1 MSQRPDRPTSP
12 LTGDEAWLALADAE
26 LEAICPDW
34 EPGVRPDDD
43 SVRMERAARELD
55 NQAAA
60 VLGSRGEA
68 FGAGFTHGKIRLLEA
83 DADSGPGYGG
93 GSPTPRPAG
102 SARGFGT
109 GGPCDSSS
117 PGPVLARM
125 ALDAHKAGLRSASD
139 DELIGLLCAARRLAS
154 WQAAAELTVVAELDA
169 RRRAA
174 AARRRQSWAAST
186 AGSDGASQTG
196 GQPEPMATSS
206 DVSKHTSA
214 ELAAALTLTGRASDD
229 LLWFA
234 REMKRLPCV
243 LHALECGRIDV
254 PKARV
259 FAQELAALSDAKA
272 NEIAARFVLRAPKWT
287 TAQLRRALRAAVL
300 AADPKA
306 GERRSRKARDDARVE
321 LFTEGSGNAGLAGR
335 ELPPAQAIAA
345 DERLSQIARALKSN
359 GVPGNMDQLR
369 ASVFLALLTGTDP
382 AGLLGDGT
390 GQPAAADDAGLPA
403 GNPGLGAA
411 TGSGRPAG
419 QGDPAAAAG
428 HITLTLPAATWLGL
442 ADRPGDLAG
451 FGPLDPYTC
460 RHLADLA
467 REAGASWHV
476 TLTDDHGH
484 AVAHACA
491 RGRPPPHPGAD
502 GRSGAGPPGAAPP
515 GMPAPDP
522 RLHWL
527 AGLAFNWFEQAP
539 CGHSRQTSAYQPG
552 KKLRHLLAV
561 RNPTCT
567 FPGCR
572 RPAAWCDNEHTV
584 PFDQGGRTCECNC
597 GPMCRPH
604 HNTKQQPGWRL
615 DQPVPGTFVWTAPS
629 GRQYVSYPDEYPA

>member
-34 EPGVRPDDD
+34 EPGVLLNDD
-43 SVRMERAARELD
+43 SVRMEQAARELD
-55 NQAAA
+55 DQAAA
-60 VLGSRGEA
+60 VTGSCGEA
-68 FGAGFTHGKIRLLEA
+68 IGAGFTHGHIRLLEA

-93 GSPTPRPAG
+93 ESPTPRPAG
-102 SARGFGT
+102 PARGFGT

-117 PGPVLARM
+117 PGPVLARV
-125 ALDAHKAGLRSASD
+125 AQDAHKAGLRSASD
-139 DELIGLLCAARRLAS
+139 DELVGLLCAARRLAS
-154 WQAAAELTVVAELDA
+154 WQAAAELAVVAELDA
-169 RRRAA
+169 RRSA
-174 AARRRQSWAAST
+174 AARRRRSQPTGPGGASPTSDQPGPLAAS
-186 AGSDGASQTG
+186 SDA
-196 GQPEPMATSS
+196 
-206 DVSKHTSA
+206 SKHTAA

-243 LHALECGRIDV
+243 LHALECGQIDV

-359 GVPGNMDQLR
+359 GVPGTMDQLR

-382 AGLLGDGT
+382 AGLLGNGA
-390 GQPAAADDAGLPA
+390 GQPVPADGAGRPARNLDA
-403 GNPGLGAA
+403 GAA
-411 TGSGRPAG
+411 TGTGRPAG
-419 QGDPAAAAG
+419 RGDLG
-428 HITLTLPAATWLGL
+428 TEVGRITLTLPAATWLGL

-460 RHLADLA
+460 RHLADVDGQ
-467 REAGASWHV
+467 AGASWHV

-491 RGRPPPHPGAD
+491 RGRPPPHPGPDA
-502 GRSGAGPPGAAPP
+502 RAGAGPPGTAPP
-515 GMPAPDP
+515 GGPDPDP
-522 RLHWL
+522 RLTWL
-527 AGLAFNWFEQAP
+527 AGLAFSWIEQAP
-539 CGHSRQTSAYQPG
+539 CGHSRQSSAYQPG

-584 PFDQGGRTCECNC
+584 PFDKGGLTCECNC
-597 GPMCRPH
+597 GPMCRRH
-604 HNTKQQPGWRL
+604 HQTKQQPGWHL
-615 DQPVPGTFVWTAPS
+615 DQPAPGTFVWTAPS
-629 GRQYVSYPDEYPA
+629 GRQYVSHPDEYPA